1 MFKYLFALFILLPL
15 AELYLLIEVG
25 SGIGGLSTIA
35 LCLLTAAIG
44 AALVRIQGMQT
55 LLQAKQLMDQ
65 GQPPA
70 EQMLHGIM
78 IAASGIMLFIPGFIT
93 DVIGFLLLIPIIRN
107 LLGRWLVGSMI
118 VHTKSHSR
126 STNHSRGEV
135 IIDAEI
141 IHPDKHHLP

>member
-1 MFKYLFALFILLPL
+1 MLKFILALFILLPL

-44 AALVRIQGMQT
+44 GMLVRLQGMQT
-55 LLQAKQLMDQ
+55 LLKARQLMDQ

-78 IAASGIMLFIPGFIT
+78 IAASGVLLFIPGFIT
-93 DVIGFLLLIPIIRN
+93 DVIGFLLLVPMIRSIV
-107 LLGRWLVGSMI
+107 GRWFVGTMF
-118 VHTKSHSR
+118 VRPGGKSD
-126 STNHSRGEV
+126 
-135 IIDAEI
+135 IIIEAEI
-141 IHPDKHHLP
+141 IHPDKRKLP